1 MGLFSWLFNSVGK
14 LVKSLFGIILCII
27 VLILIF
33 RGYSKFGDSKKLDK
47 SKGQGFY
54 EYSVKDLSSNQKF
67 TVAFL
72 NDTDCTVDRIKYSYH
87 FTKYLYSTKTGVL
100 GLETVLEDKN
110 NGEEK
115 IFRIVQAKRIE
126 KDSYFDAFLQGKEI
140 PKNDLH
146 VQEVTVDYKTWNND
160 REYLPSMEYELMDA
174 MVRDLMA
181 SPSYIGILQ

>member
-1 MGLFSWLFNSVGK
+1 M
-14 LVKSLFGIILCII
+14 
-27 VLILIF
+27 
-33 RGYSKFGDSKKLDK
+33 
-47 SKGQGFY
+47 
-54 EYSVKDLSSNQKF
+54 
-67 TVAFL
+67 
-72 NDTDCTVDRIKYSYH
+72 NDTDCTVDKIEYSYH

-100 GLETVLEDKN
+100 GFETVLEDKN

-146 VQEVTVDYKTWNND
+146 VQEVTVDYKTWNKD
-160 REYLPSMEYELMDA
+160 REYLPSMEYEIMDA

-181 SPSYIGILQ
+181 SPSFIGILQ